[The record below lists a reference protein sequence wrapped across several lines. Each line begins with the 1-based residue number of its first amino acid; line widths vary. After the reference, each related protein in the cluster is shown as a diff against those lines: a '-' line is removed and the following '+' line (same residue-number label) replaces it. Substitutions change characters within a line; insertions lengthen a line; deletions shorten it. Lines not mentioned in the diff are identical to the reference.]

1 MSNEKFIKYLDTLNE
16 CIEIY
21 KSLSLATE
29 IMGELPLTE
38 EQIEAI
44 NILLESMQS
53 DWKNQFVE
61 LLEYGVNQLKDV
73 KGDDDDRE

>member
-1 MSNEKFIKYLDTLNE
+1 MSNETFIKYLDTLNE

-21 KSLSLATE
+21 KSLSLASE
-29 IMGELPLTE
+29 ILGELPLTE

-44 NILLESMQS
+44 NILLELFQS

-61 LLEYGVNQLKDV
+61 LLEFGVNKLKDV
-73 KGDDDDRE
+73 KGDDND